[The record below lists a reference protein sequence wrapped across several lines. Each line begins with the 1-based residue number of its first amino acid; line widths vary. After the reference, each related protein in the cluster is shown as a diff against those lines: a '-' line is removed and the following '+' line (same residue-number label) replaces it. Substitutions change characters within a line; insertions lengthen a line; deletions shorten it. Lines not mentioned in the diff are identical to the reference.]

1 MTNNSQRARGL
12 EPGALGPYL
21 RSLRETAGLT
31 LRQVQERCDR
41 SGSRMTNGYL
51 SLLETGKVRAPN
63 PNFLRT
69 LADCYGADYLELMRR
84 AGYPVPAPSNGGC
97 DHVVFAGAEHLSEDE
112 RAEIQDIIAL
122 KLRRR
127 RAS

>member
-1 MTNNSQRARGL
+1 
-12 EPGALGPYL
+12 LGPYL
-21 RSLRETAGLT
+21 RTLRKAAALT
-31 LRQVQERCDR
+31 VRQVQEECVRR
-41 SGSRMTNGYL
+41 GWGVTNGYV
-51 SLLETGKVRAPN
+51 SHLELGKVKYPN
-63 PNFLRT
+63 PNILRT

-84 AGYPVPAPSNGGC
+84 AGYPVPAPSDGGC

-112 RAEIQDIIAL
+112 RADVQDIITL

>member
-1 MTNNSQRARGL
+1 MTNHSRLAGGL

-21 RSLRETAGLT
+21 RSLREMAGLSM
-31 LRQVQERCDR
+31 RQVQEECIRR
-41 SGSRMTNGYL
+41 SCGVTNGYV
-51 SLLETGKVRAPN
+51 SLLETGKVGAPN
-63 PNFLRT
+63 PNILRT
-69 LADCYGADYLELMRR
+69 LADCYEADYLELMRR
-84 AGYPVPAPSNGGC
+84 AGYPVPAPSNGC
-97 DHVVFAGAEHLSEDE
+97 DHVVFAGAEQLTEDE